1 MALPSLNALQAAEAV
16 GRLGSLSRAAAALGV
31 TASAVSHRLR
41 GLEQQLGLG
50 LFERGEA
57 GLVPTAAGRRLLPG
71 LSEGFQRIAAA
82 VAEATAQ
89 ERGTVTVTCGLA
101 FAAKWLVPRLVGL
114 AARHPELEVR
124 LVTTSR
130 LVEFDREDI
139 DLGIRFGRG
148 RWPGLKAEL
157 VAPQLLIPVASPA
170 IAAALAD
177 PAASQGVPL
186 IEDEQSLFGWDDWL
200 AAGGPATGGPAAL
213 AVHPRR
219 RFPDASLAV
228 EAALAGHGVWLAWPL
243 LVDEALQS
251 GRLVR
256 AFPDRI
262 DAGLG
267 YWLVSTPA
275 RWRRPEVARFRGWL
289 TSTLGEPH
297 ATQPG

>member
-1 MALPSLNALQAAEAV
+1 MPLPSLNALQAAESV
-16 GRLGSLSRAAAALGV
+16 GRLGSLSRAADALGV
-31 TASAVSHRLR
+31 TPSAVSHRLR

-57 GLVPTAAGRRLLPG
+57 GLTPTAAGRRLLPG
-71 LSEGFQRIAAA
+71 LSEGFQRIAQA

-148 RWPGLKAEL
+148 RWPGLRAEL
-157 VAPQLLIPVASPA
+157 VAPQPLIPVASTA
-170 IAAALAD
+170 VIAALAD
-177 PAASQGVPL
+177 PATRVGVPL
-186 IEDEQSLFGWDDWL
+186 IEDEQSLFGWDAWL
-200 AAGGPATGGPAAL
+200 AAGGPAGAGGPADL
-213 AVHPRR
+213 AAHPRR

-228 EAALAGHGVWLAWPL
+228 EAALAGHGLWLAWPL
-243 LVDEALQS
+243 LVEDALHS

-256 AFPDRI
+256 AFPDTI

-275 RWRRPEVARFRGWL
+275 RWRRPEVARFRVWL
-289 TSTLGEPH
+289 TSTLGGDG
-297 ATQPG
+297 A

>member
-1 MALPSLNALQAAEAV
+1 MPLPSLNALQAAEAV

-157 VAPQLLIPVASPA
+157 VAPQPLLPVASPA

-177 PAASQGVPL
+177 PERTATVPL
-186 IEDEQSLFGWDDWL
+186 IEDEQALFGWDAWL
-200 AAGGPATGGPAAL
+200 AAGGPATGGPAAGGPAAL
-213 AVHPRR
+213 AGHPRR

-275 RWRRPEVARFRGWL
+275 RWRRPEVARFRSWL
-289 TSTLGEPH
+289 TSTLGR
-297 ATQPG
+297 GG

>member
-1 MALPSLNALQAAEAV
+1 MPLPSLNALQAAEAV
-16 GRLGSLSRAAAALGV
+16 GRLGSLSRAADALGV
-31 TASAVSHRLR
+31 TPSAVSHRLR
-41 GLEQQLGLG
+41 GLERQLGLG
-50 LFERGEA
+50 LFERREA
-57 GLVPTAAGRRLLPG
+57 GLIPTAAGRRLLPG

-82 VAEATAQ
+82 VAEATAR

-157 VAPQLLIPVASPA
+157 VAPQPLIPVASPEV
-170 IAAALAD
+170 AAALAD
-177 PAASQGVPL
+177 PARAVPL
-186 IEDEQSLFGWDDWL
+186 IEDEQSLFGWDAWL
-200 AAGGPATGGPAAL
+200 AAGGPADLAA
-213 AVHPRR
+213 HPRR

-228 EAALAGHGVWLAWPL
+228 EAALAGHGIWLAWPL
-243 LVDEALQS
+243 LVDDALRS

-256 AFPDRI
+256 AFPETI

-289 TSTLGEPH
+289 RESIGEP
-297 ATQPG
+297 G

>member
-1 MALPSLNALQAAEAV
+1 VSLPSLNALQAAEAV
-16 GRLGSLSRAAAALGV
+16 GRLGSLSRAADALRV
-31 TASAVSHRLR
+31 TPSAVSHRLR

-50 LFERGEA
+50 LFERSEA
-57 GLVPTAAGRRLLPG
+57 GLTPTAAGRRLLPG
-71 LSEGFQRIAAA
+71 LSEGFQRIAMA

-157 VAPQLLIPVASPA
+157 VAPQPLIPVAAPA
-170 IAAALAD
+170 VAAALAD
-177 PAASQGVPL
+177 PSAGAAVPL
-186 IEDEQSLFGWDDWL
+186 IEDEQSLFGWDAWL
-200 AAGGPATGGPAAL
+200 AAGGPAGMGGPAGL
-213 AVHPRR
+213 AAHPRR

-228 EAALAGHGVWLAWPL
+228 EAALAGHGIWLAWPL
-243 LVDEALQS
+243 LVDDALQS

-256 AFPDRI
+256 AFPDSI

-275 RWRRPEVARFRGWL
+275 RWRRPEVARFRGWI
-289 TSTLGEPH
+289 TGTLGGE
-297 ATQPG
+297 GG

>member
-1 MALPSLNALQAAEAV
+1 MPLPSLNALQAAEAV
-16 GRLGSLSRAAAALGV
+16 GRLGSLSRAADALGV
-31 TASAVSHRLR
+31 TPSAVSHRLR

-50 LFERGEA
+50 LFERREA

-130 LVEFDREDI
+130 LVEFDREDV
-139 DLGIRFGRG
+139 DLGIRFGHG

-157 VAPQLLIPVASPA
+157 VAPQPLIPVCAPA
-170 IAAALAD
+170 IAAALAN
-177 PAASQGVPL
+177 PSTPL
-186 IEDEQSLFGWDDWL
+186 IEDEQSLFGWDAWL
-200 AAGGPATGGPAAL
+200 AAGGPAGAGGPAAL
-213 AVHPRR
+213 AGHPRR

-228 EAALAGHGVWLAWPL
+228 EAALAGHGIWLAWPL
-243 LVDEALQS
+243 LVDDALQS

-275 RWRRPEVARFRGWL
+275 RWRRPEAARFRAWL
-289 TSTLGEPH
+289 TSTLGE
-297 ATQPG
+297 

>member
-31 TASAVSHRLR
+31 TPSAVSHRLR

-57 GLVPTAAGRRLLPG
+57 GLAPTAAGRRLLPG

-157 VAPQLLIPVASPA
+157 VAPQPLIPVASPS
-170 IAAALAD
+170 IAAVLAD
-177 PAASQGVPL
+177 SRSVSADRGRADPVRLGCLAGGRRAGDRRARRPGRPSAPALPRRVAGGRGRPGRPRRVA
-186 IEDEQSLFGWDDWL
+186 GL
-200 AAGGPATGGPAAL
+200 AAAGRRGAAVRPAGPRLSRPHRRRPRLL
-213 AVHPRR
+213 AGLHPRPLAPPRGRPVPQLADRHAR
-219 RFPDASLAV
+219 RS
-228 EAALAGHGVWLAWPL
+228 
-243 LVDEALQS
+243 
-251 GRLVR
+251 
-256 AFPDRI
+256 
-262 DAGLG
+262 
-267 YWLVSTPA
+267 A
-275 RWRRPEVARFRGWL
+275 RK
-289 TSTLGEPH
+289 T
-297 ATQPG
+297 TQLS

>member
-1 MALPSLNALQAAEAV
+1 MPLPSLNALQAAEAV
-16 GRLGSLSRAAAALGV
+16 GRLGSLSRAADALGV
-31 TASAVSHRLR
+31 TPSAVSHRLR

-71 LSEGFQRIAAA
+71 LSEGFQRIAQA

-157 VAPQLLIPVASPA
+157 VAPQPLIPVATPSVA
-170 IAAALAD
+170 TALAD
-177 PAASQGVPL
+177 PARAVPL
-186 IEDEQSLFGWDDWL
+186 IEDEQSLFGWDAWL
-200 AAGGPATGGPAAL
+200 AAGGPAAL
-213 AVHPRR
+213 AARPRR

-243 LVDEALQS
+243 LVEDALQS

-256 AFPDRI
+256 AFPDTI

-289 TSTLGEPH
+289 MESIGR
-297 ATQPG
+297 PG

>member
-1 MALPSLNALQAAEAV
+1 MPLPSLNALQAAEAV
-16 GRLGSLSRAAAALGV
+16 GRLGSLSRAADALGV
-31 TASAVSHRLR
+31 TPSAVSHRLR

-50 LFERGEA
+50 LFERSEA
-57 GLVPTAAGRRLLPG
+57 GLTPTAAGRRLLPG

-157 VAPQLLIPVASPA
+157 VAPQPLIPVASPEV
-170 IAAALAD
+170 AAALAD
-177 PAASQGVPL
+177 PSAGVAVPL
-186 IEDEQSLFGWDDWL
+186 IEDEQSLFGWDAWL
-200 AAGGPATGGPAAL
+200 AAGGPTDLAA
-213 AVHPRR
+213 HPRR

-228 EAALAGHGVWLAWPL
+228 EAALTGHGVWLAWPL
-243 LVDEALQS
+243 LVDDALHS

-256 AFPDRI
+256 AFPDSI

-289 TSTLGEPH
+289 TGTLG
-297 ATQPG
+297 GDGG

>member
-1 MALPSLNALQAAEAV
+1 MPLPSLNALQAAEAV
-16 GRLGSLSRAAAALGV
+16 GRLGSLSRAADALGV
-31 TASAVSHRLR
+31 TPSAVSHRLR

-50 LFERGEA
+50 LFERGET
-57 GLVPTAAGRRLLPG
+57 GLTPTAAGRRLLPG

-130 LVEFDREDI
+130 LVGFDREDI

-157 VAPQLLIPVASPA
+157 VAPQPLIPVCAPA

-177 PAASQGVPL
+177 PAAGPAVPL
-186 IEDEQSLFGWDDWL
+186 IEDEQSLFGWDAWL

-213 AVHPRR
+213 AGHPRR

-243 LVDEALQS
+243 LVDDALQS

-262 DAGLG
+262 DADLG

-275 RWRRPEVARFRGWL
+275 RWRRPEAARFRGWL
-289 TSTLGEPH
+289 TSTLGE
-297 ATQPG
+297 

>member
-31 TASAVSHRLR
+31 TPSAVSHRLR

-157 VAPQLLIPVASPA
+157 VAPQPLIPVASPS
-170 IAAALAD
+170 IAAVLAD
-177 PAASQGVPL
+177 SSVPL
-186 IEDEQSLFGWDDWL
+186 IEDEQTLFGWDAWL

-213 AVHPRR
+213 AGHPRR

-275 RWRRPEVARFRGWL
+275 RWRRPEVARFRSWL
-289 TSTLGEPH
+289 TGTLGERGLTAH
-297 ATQPG
+297 

>member
-1 MALPSLNALQAAEAV
+1 MSLPSLNALQAAEAV

-31 TASAVSHRLR
+31 TPSAVSHRLR

-50 LFERGEA
+50 LFERGES
-57 GLVPTAAGRRLLPG
+57 GLTPTAAGRRLLPG

-82 VAEATAQ
+82 VEEATAQ
-89 ERGTVTVTCGLA
+89 ERGAVTVTCGLA

-148 RWPGLKAEL
+148 HQLGLRAEL
-157 VAPQLLIPVASPA
+157 VAPQPLLAVATPSV
-170 IAAALAD
+170 AAALAD
-177 PAASQGVPL
+177 PGQAAAVPL
-186 IEDEQSLFGWDDWL
+186 IEDEQSLFGWDSWL
-200 AAGGPATGGPAAL
+200 AAGGPAAL
-213 AVHPRR
+213 AGHPRR

-243 LVDEALQS
+243 LVEDALQS

-256 AFPDRI
+256 ALPDTI
-262 DAGLG
+262 EAGLG

-275 RWRRPEVARFRGWL
+275 RWRRPDVIRFRSWL
-289 TSTLGEPH
+289 MESLRS
-297 ATQPG
+297 

>member
-31 TASAVSHRLR
+31 TPSAVSHRLR
-41 GLEQQLGLG
+41 ALERQLGLG

-57 GLVPTAAGRRLLPG
+57 GLAPTAAGRRLLPG

-82 VAEATAQ
+82 VEEATAR

-114 AARHPELEVR
+114 AARHPDLEVR

-130 LVEFDREDI
+130 LVEFDREDV

-148 RWPGLKAEL
+148 RWPGLKTEL
-157 VAPQLLIPVASPA
+157 LAPQPLLAVATPSV
-170 IAAALAD
+170 AAALDD
-177 PAASQGVPL
+177 PDRAAAVPL

-200 AAGGPATGGPAAL
+200 AAGGPGAL
-213 AVHPRR
+213 AAHPRR

-228 EAALAGHGVWLAWPL
+228 EAALAGHGVWMAWPL
-243 LVDEALQS
+243 VVEDALQS

-256 AFPDRI
+256 ALPGTI
-262 DAGLG
+262 EAGLG

-275 RWRRPEVARFRGWL
+275 RWRRPDVARFRSWL
-289 TSTLGEPH
+289 AELIGN
-297 ATQPG
+297 

>member
-31 TASAVSHRLR
+31 TPSAVSHRLR

-50 LFERGEA
+50 LFERTEA

-71 LSEGFQRIAAA
+71 LGEGFQRIAAA

-89 ERGTVTVTCGLA
+89 ERGAVTVTCGLA

-130 LVEFDREDI
+130 LVGFDREDI

-157 VAPQLLIPVASPA
+157 VAPQPLIPVAAPA
-170 IAAALAD
+170 VAAALAD
-177 PAASQGVPL
+177 PAAGPARAVAL
-186 IEDEQSLFGWDDWL
+186 IEDEQSLFGWDAWL
-200 AAGGPATGGPAAL
+200 AAGGPAAL
-213 AVHPRR
+213 AAHPRR

-228 EAALAGHGVWLAWPL
+228 EAALAGHGLWLAWPL
-243 LVDEALQS
+243 LVEEALAS

-256 AFPDRI
+256 AFPDSI

-275 RWRRPEVARFRGWL
+275 RWRRPEVARFRTWL
-289 TSTLGEPH
+289 TGALG
-297 ATQPG
+297 G

>member
-1 MALPSLNALQAAEAV
+1 MPLPSLNALQAAEAV

-31 TASAVSHRLR
+31 TPSAVSHRLR

-50 LFERGEA
+50 LFERSEA
-57 GLVPTAAGRRLLPG
+57 GLIPTAAGRRLLPG

-89 ERGTVTVTCGLA
+89 ERGAVTVTCGLA

-148 RWPGLKAEL
+148 RWPGLKADL
-157 VAPQLLIPVASPA
+157 VAPQPLIPVASPA

-177 PAASQGVPL
+177 PAAGPVVPL
-186 IEDEQSLFGWDDWL
+186 IEDEQSLFGWDAWL
-200 AAGGPATGGPAAL
+200 AAGGPAAL
-213 AVHPRR
+213 AGHPRR

-243 LVDEALQS
+243 LVDDALQS

-256 AFPDRI
+256 AFPDSI

-275 RWRRPEVARFRGWL
+275 RWRRPEVARFRRWIMETIG
-289 TSTLGEPH
+289 G
-297 ATQPG
+297 